1 MQGLLSEVHKLL
13 KLYLTVPATSVTS
26 EKCNS
31 VLKRI
36 KNYLRRTMT
45 QQRTNNTF
53 ICHALKQRIDDLDLV
68 EIANTF
74 VTVNEERARHFG
86 HFQ

>member
-1 MQGLLSEVHKLL
+1 
-13 KLYLTVPATSVTS
+13 
-26 EKCNS
+26 
-31 VLKRI
+31 
-36 KNYLRRTMT
+36 MT

-53 ICHALKQRIDDLDLV
+53 ICHALKQRTDDLDLV

-74 VTVNEERARHFG
+74 VSVNEERARHFG